1 MKKLIFFVIIFPLTI
16 LFANAIMI
24 RVGIKE
30 RLDGEI
36 SFFNIKEIFN
46 LVKFEI
52 EFYNTGSLEYKARVR
67 VDILNNSKIV
77 FTAWSNEVYFSPG
90 DRRNFNLYW
99 FSNTSGNFTIRVRV
113 YYGNE
118 IEEKIF
124 NFKKNSF
131 NQSLKNIE
139 ISPVRV
145 YDNFI
150 VFDLKTEKNISKVII
165 IPDHFPTTWI
175 VEQKEIEIKG
185 RKTVSIDYLPVTLKE
200 REGKIIVVSS
210 DGKYFGERN
219 FIFKK
224 EIGLKYYI
232 LLLIDKIKLAFY

>member
-1 MKKLIFFVIIFPLTI
+1 MKKLIFFVIIFPLIT
-16 LFANAIMI
+16 LLANAIMI

-36 SFFNIKEIFN
+36 SFFNMKEILN

-52 EFYNTGSLEYKARVR
+52 EFYNTGSIDYKARGR
-67 VDILNNSKIV
+67 VDILNNSEII
-77 FTAWSNEVYFSPG
+77 FTAWSKEVYLSPG
-90 DRRNFNLYW
+90 DRKKFNLYW
-99 FSNTSGNFTIRVRV
+99 FSNNSGNFTIRVRV

-118 IEEKIF
+118 IEEKLF
-124 NFKKNSF
+124 RFRKNYF

-139 ISPVRV
+139 ISPIRV
-145 YDNFI
+145 YDNFL
-150 VFDLKTEKNISKVII
+150 VFDLKTEKNVSKVII
-165 IPDHFPTTWI
+165 IPDNFPTTWI
-175 VEQKEIEIKG
+175 VEQKEIEINR
-185 RKTVSIDYLPVTLKE
+185 RKTASIDYLPITLRE

-210 DGKYFGERN
+210 DGKYFGEKK
-219 FIFKK
+219 FVFKK